1 MTSLNLSEHDFSMFR
16 NLIYKECGICFN
28 SINRSVLETRLV
40 RALRTNNL
48 SNLNEF
54 YDLIAS
60 NNKALIEFLDDVTTN
75 LTRFFRIEKHFEIL
89 KEDILPVLMKDK
101 IAKGSRD
108 ITIWSAGCS
117 TGEEPYSIAMTCL
130 ECKDLERFN
139 IKIFASDISLK
150 CLIKA
155 KEGVYDA
162 STVDSIPENLL
173 AKYFDRVDS
182 KYIVKKNV
190 KNLITFDY
198 HNLMHVGIQ
207 KNIDVILCRNVLIY
221 FDESGRQ
228 QTERRFYDVLNNPG
242 YLLIGHS
249 EFLFGSNT
257 NFSYN
262 TIRDVGVYIKD
273 KKLLR
278 E

>member
-40 RALRTNNL
+40 KSLRKHNL
-48 SNLNEF
+48 DSVGQF
-54 YDLIAS
+54 YDLISSDSRELAD
-60 NNKALIEFLDDVTTN
+60 FLDEVTTN

-89 KEDILPVLMKDK
+89 AEVIFPAIMKSK
-101 IAKGSRD
+101 SEKGQRD
-108 ITIWSAGCS
+108 ISIWSAGCS

-130 ECKDLERFN
+130 ETLGMERFN

-162 STVDSIPENLL
+162 SHVESVPEKYIN
-173 AKYFDRVDS
+173 KYFDKTDT
-182 KYIVKKNV
+182 KYIVKKEV
-190 KNLITFDY
+190 KRLITFDY

-228 QTERRFYDVLNNPG
+228 QTERRFYDALNYGG

-249 EFLFGSNT
+249 EFLFGSSSSS
-257 NFSYN
+257 FSYN
-262 TIRDVGVYIKD
+262 TIRDIGVYIKD
-273 KKLLR
+273 KI
-278 E
+278 

>member
-1 MTSLNLSEHDFSMFR
+1 MTSLNLSERDFNMFR
-16 NLIYKECGICFN
+16 DLIYKECGICFN

-40 RALRTNNL
+40 KALREHGFDNVGQ
-48 SNLNEF
+48 F
-54 YDLIAS
+54 YDLVSSDSKELMHFMDNI
-60 NNKALIEFLDDVTTN
+60 TTN

-89 KEDILPVLMKDK
+89 KEDVFPAIMKTK
-101 IAKGSRD
+101 MEKKSRD
-108 ITIWSAGCS
+108 ISIWSAGCS

-130 ECKDLERFN
+130 ETPNMSNFN

-155 KEGVYDA
+155 KEGVYNA
-162 STVDSIPENLL
+162 SNVDSVPNEYITR
-173 AKYFDRVDS
+173 YFDRIDT
-182 KYIVKKNV
+182 KYVVKKDV
-190 KNLITFDY
+190 KKLITFDY

-228 QTERRFYDVLNNPG
+228 QTERRFYDTLNSPG

-249 EFLFGSNT
+249 EFLFGSNS
-257 NFSYN
+257 NFSYK
-262 TIRDVGVYIKD
+262 TIKDIGVYIKD
-273 KKLLR
+273 KKILG

>member
-1 MTSLNLSEHDFSMFR
+1 MTSLNLSEHDFNVFR
-16 NLIYKECGICFN
+16 DLIYKECGICFN

-40 RALRTNNL
+40 RALREYGLDNVRQ
-48 SNLNEF
+48 F
-54 YDLIAS
+54 YDLIS
-60 NNKALIEFLDDVTTN
+60 SDSQKLMHFMDDITTN
-75 LTRFFRIEKHFEIL
+75 LTRFFRIEKHFQIL
-89 KEDILPVLMKDK
+89 KEDIFPVIMQNK
-101 IAKGSRD
+101 IEKKSRD
-108 ITIWSAGCS
+108 ISIWSAGCS

-130 ECKDLERFN
+130 ETPNMSSFN

-162 STVDSIPENLL
+162 SHLESVPKEYLTR
-173 AKYFDRVDS
+173 YFDDMDS
-182 KYIVKKNV
+182 KYIVKKDV
-190 KNLITFDY
+190 KKLITFDY

-228 QTERRFYDVLNNPG
+228 QTERRFYDALNNPG

-262 TIRDVGVYIKD
+262 TIRDVGVYMKD
-273 KKLLR
+273 KKKFG